1 MSSITQHV
9 FKGDNTVAK
18 SPSSQQIDDFTTQTF
33 CPLRVDLTCFAK
45 LKLNFHEPVNARY
58 NAKIEL
64 YRTNNVSDFLEH
76 ISFFWNKRY
85 EKFFLACPEDVLSS
99 VLQA

>member
-1 MSSITQHV
+1 MSGITQHV
-9 FKGDNTVAK
+9 FKGDNTVIK

-33 CPLRVDLTCFAK
+33 CPLRVELTCFAK

-64 YRTNNVSDFLEH
+64 YRTNNVSDFEEH
-76 ISFFWNKRY
+76 ISFFWNNSY
-85 EKFFLACPEDVLSS
+85 EKFFLAWSEDVLSS